1 MYFTDK
7 ISSKETYFSEFV
19 QYFEEG
25 AVLVKWLLLLKNK
38 IRALTVPCPRA
49 RINNDKE
56 SGRGGFVIFDAL
68 LGILLVS
75 IAVVAIIWA
84 LTQNTKTLSYGNNY
98 TKATYV
104 AQAKLEE
111 LRERDGASTE
121 LQDGDALLAADTIVR
136 EGTTFNVTLERH
148 TGTQTALNAA
158 LPEANKVVPVKVTV
172 AWSEAGKAE
181 SITMHA
187 YYYSK

>member
-1 MYFTDK
+1 M
-7 ISSKETYFSEFV
+7 
-19 QYFEEG
+19 
-25 AVLVKWLLLLKNK
+25 KWLLLLKNK
-38 IRALTVPCPRA
+38 IRSSPAYCQISCR
-49 RINNDKE
+49 NNDKK
-56 SGRGGFVIFDAL
+56 SSRAGFVIFDAL

-84 LTQNTKTLSYGNNY
+84 LTQNTKTVSYSNNY

-121 LQDGDALLAADTIVR
+121 LQDNDPLLAADTIVR
-136 EGTTFNVTLERH
+136 EGTTFNLTLSRH
-148 TGTQTALNAA
+148 TETQTALNTAMGVS
-158 LPEANKVVPVKVTV
+158 ANKVVPVRVTV

>member
-1 MYFTDK
+1 MKCLAFFKNRITP
-7 ISSKETYFSEFV
+7 SSILCQSLS
-19 QYFEEG
+19 G
-25 AVLVKWLLLLKNK
+25 
-38 IRALTVPCPRA
+38 
-49 RINNDKE
+49 NNDRDL
-56 SGRGGFVIFDAL
+56 SRGGFMFFDAM

-75 IAVVAIIWA
+75 IAVVAIIWS
-84 LTQNTKTLSYGNNY
+84 LTQNTKAVSYSNNY

-111 LRERDGASTE
+111 LREWDGVSTP
-121 LQDGDALLAADTIVR
+121 LQN
-136 EGTTFNVTLERH
+136 NVTLPATSKVLREETTFDVTLEQD
-148 TGTQTALNAA
+148 TGTQTALNTA

-172 AWSEAGKAE
+172 AWSEASKAE

>member
-1 MYFTDK
+1 MF
-7 ISSKETYFSEFV
+7 
-19 QYFEEG
+19 
-25 AVLVKWLLLLKNK
+25 
-38 IRALTVPCPRA
+38 
-49 RINNDKE
+49 
-56 SGRGGFVIFDAL
+56 FDAL
-68 LGILLVS
+68 LGVLLVS

-84 LTQNTKTLSYGNNY
+84 LTQNTKTVSYSNDY

-111 LRERDGASTE
+111 LREWDGVSTP
-121 LQDGDALLAADTIVR
+121 LQN
-136 EGTTFNVTLERH
+136 NVTLPATSKVLRED
-148 TGTQTALNAA
+148 TTFDVTLEQDAGTQTALNTA

-172 AWSEAGKAE
+172 EWSEAGKTE

>member
-1 MYFTDK
+1 MF
-7 ISSKETYFSEFV
+7 
-19 QYFEEG
+19 
-25 AVLVKWLLLLKNK
+25 
-38 IRALTVPCPRA
+38 
-49 RINNDKE
+49 
-56 SGRGGFVIFDAL
+56 FDAL

-84 LTQNTKTLSYGNNY
+84 LTQNTMVVSYGNNY

-111 LRERDGASTE
+111 LREKDYTTISELQSKLTE
-121 LQDGDALLAADTIVR
+121 LAAETPVVR
-136 EGTTFNVTLERH
+136 EGTSFDVTMNEH
-148 TGTQTALNAA
+148 SGTQTTLVTEMGASAGKV
-158 LPEANKVVPVKVTV
+158 LPVQVTV

>member
-1 MYFTDK
+1 MF
-7 ISSKETYFSEFV
+7 
-19 QYFEEG
+19 
-25 AVLVKWLLLLKNK
+25 
-38 IRALTVPCPRA
+38 
-49 RINNDKE
+49 
-56 SGRGGFVIFDAL
+56 FDAL

-84 LTQNTKTLSYGNNY
+84 LTNNTKVVSFSNNY

-111 LRERDGASTE
+111 LREKDYTTKSE
-121 LQDGDALLAADTIVR
+121 LESKISQLAVVTPVVR
-136 EGTTFNVTLERH
+136 EGTSFDVTIAEH
-148 TGTQTALNAA
+148 TGTLENLNVA
-158 LPEANKVVPVKVTV
+158 LPDAADNKVLPVIVTV
-172 AWSEAGKAE
+172 SWSEAGKAE

>member
-1 MYFTDK
+1 MF
-7 ISSKETYFSEFV
+7 
-19 QYFEEG
+19 
-25 AVLVKWLLLLKNK
+25 
-38 IRALTVPCPRA
+38 
-49 RINNDKE
+49 
-56 SGRGGFVIFDAL
+56 FDAL
-68 LGILLVS
+68 LGVLLVS

-98 TKATYV
+98 IKATYV

-111 LRERDGASTE
+111 LRERDYTTISE
-121 LQDGDALLAADTIVR
+121 LQSKLTEIAAETPVVR
-136 EGTTFNVTLERH
+136 EGTSFDVTMNEH
-148 TGTQTALNAA
+148 SGTQTTLVTEMGASAGKIL
-158 LPEANKVVPVKVTV
+158 PVKVTV

>member
-1 MYFTDK
+1 MF
-7 ISSKETYFSEFV
+7 
-19 QYFEEG
+19 
-25 AVLVKWLLLLKNK
+25 
-38 IRALTVPCPRA
+38 
-49 RINNDKE
+49 
-56 SGRGGFVIFDAL
+56 FDAL
-68 LGILLVS
+68 LGVLLVS

-84 LTQNTKTLSYGNNY
+84 LTQNTSVVSYSNNY

-111 LRERDGASTE
+111 LREWDGASTP
-121 LQDGDALLAADTIVR
+121 LQNNVTLPATATIVR
-136 EGTTFNVTLERH
+136 EGTTFNVTLDSH
-148 TGTQTALNAA
+148 SGTQTALNNA
-158 LPEANKVVPVKVTV
+158 LPDVSDNTLVPVRVTV